1 MDALAAFE
9 ADISRACLLA
19 VRARAHAR
27 RQMARQQSGS
37 AAIVSARLALTLDQ
51 IASELEAE
59 ARR

>member
-1 MDALAAFE
+1 
-9 ADISRACLLA
+9 
-19 VRARAHAR
+19 
-27 RQMARQQSGS
+27 MARQQSGS